1 MHPRS
6 YNRRAIYSVNEPS
19 STIRGVNRPIPKTYR
34 PHPADKTDNLGAV
47 RALTTRERAHLQ
59 TFPADYQLEGSKS
72 NLEQLIGNA
81 VPVKMAEFIARQI
94 LGNS

>member
-1 MHPRS
+1 
-6 YNRRAIYSVNEPS
+6 
-19 STIRGVNRPIPKTYR
+19 
-34 PHPADKTDNLGAV
+34 LGAV
-47 RALTTRERAHLQ
+47 RALTTRERAYLQ
-59 TFPADYQLEGSKS
+59 TFPDDYKLEGLKS